1 MGSILVGKISQ
12 TYLGLHYGRPLRA
25 HFLDQTKNTEVHWN
39 NLARKRKGE
48 KLHTGLIPSS
58 FQVVMQFRAV
68 SKIRAYY
75 CKNF

>member
-1 MGSILVGKISQ
+1 MKSTPVGEISQ

-39 NLARKRKGE
+39 NLARKRKDK
-48 KLHTGLIPSS
+48 KLQTRLIPSS
-58 FQVVMQFRAV
+58 FQVVTQFRAV
-68 SKIRAYY
+68 SEIQACY